1 LLHYRHAL
9 WSTDEQNR
17 LEARRLKEQD
27 SQKGG
32 RELRLMG
39 RAAPIRSAVIQ
50 PLSAARW
57 LLILIVAA
65 GVYFFHGF
73 LVPVLAALII
83 AFASWPLYRRLLAAV
98 NGNRT
103 AAATCALLM
112 ILAFLIIPIVLA
124 CMYAFNE
131 IHEWV
136 VWAVE
141 ANRHGAPVPEW
152 IAALPVIGEWLAQQ
166 WSTTL
171 DHPGGI
177 GELIQLVS
185 GANIGSIY
193 RGVVAAGGSAFSL
206 FLALLFMLIAL
217 FFTYRDGEA
226 FAAQV
231 DNLGER
237 ILPSRWE
244 RFSRVVPATISST
257 VTGMTLIAI
266 GEGLVL
272 GIAYWLA
279 GVPSPVTL
287 GALTGLM
294 ALIPGGAPLSFTLV
308 SLYLVAS
315 GSPFA
320 GAALFMW
327 GSIELF
333 IVDKTLRPRLV
344 GGPIKLPFL
353 PTFFGLVG
361 GVKTMGFV
369 GLFVGPVL
377 MALLVAIWR
386 EWQHEVETT
395 STTVVPVVTTETI
408 VQQVPLSGRND
419 RSDQTAS
426 AES

>member
-1 LLHYRHAL
+1 
-9 WSTDEQNR
+9 
-17 LEARRLKEQD
+17 LKEQD

-320 GAALFMW
+320 GAALFLW

>member
-1 LLHYRHAL
+1 M
-9 WSTDEQNR
+9 
-17 LEARRLKEQD
+17 KEQD

>member
-1 LLHYRHAL
+1 M
-9 WSTDEQNR
+9 
-17 LEARRLKEQD
+17 KEQD

-320 GAALFMW
+320 GAALFLW